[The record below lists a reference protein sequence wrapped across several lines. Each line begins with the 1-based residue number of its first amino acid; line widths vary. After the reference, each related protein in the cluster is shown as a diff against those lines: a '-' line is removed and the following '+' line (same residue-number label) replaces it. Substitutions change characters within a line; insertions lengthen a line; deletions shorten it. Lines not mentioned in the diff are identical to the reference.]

1 MLLYSPSLS
10 CCKLLCTDFNMRL
23 VSTFLVAP
31 GLAVA
36 SSILFQGGTIIAFD
50 KKTEGLQVIRG
61 GSVLVTDDRITTVAG
76 PGTKISVKNDT
87 EVVDITGKI
96 LAPGQIN
103 THFHGWQT
111 AFKTL
116 GSNTS
121 LVEYFSRYGEFA
133 GR

>member
-1 MLLYSPSLS
+1 
-10 CCKLLCTDFNMRL
+10 MRL
-23 VSTFLVAP
+23 FSTLVAAP

-36 SSILFQGGTIIAFD
+36 SSILFRGGTIIAFD
-50 KKTEGLQVIRG
+50 NATESLKVIRG
-61 GSVLVTDDRITTVAG
+61 GSVLVTDDRITKVSDAA
-76 PGTKISVKNDT
+76 ISVSKGT

-121 LVEYFSRYGEFA
+121 LVEYFNRYGEYA
-133 GR
+133 GTRFVSKDNELSADSPSRGSA